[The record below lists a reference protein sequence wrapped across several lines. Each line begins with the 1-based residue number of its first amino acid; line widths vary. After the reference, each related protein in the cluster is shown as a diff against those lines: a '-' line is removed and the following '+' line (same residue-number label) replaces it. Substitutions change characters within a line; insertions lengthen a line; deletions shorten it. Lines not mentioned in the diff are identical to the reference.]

1 MSPRT
6 GRPKAA
12 NPTSVEV
19 KVRFTD
25 SDNQRLLA
33 YSKAHGITRAETI
46 REAVLLL
53 LANEK

>member
-12 NPTSVEV
+12 NPKSVEV

-33 YSKAHGITRAETI
+33 YSTRAETI

>member
-1 MSPRT
+1 MSPRA

-12 NPTSVEV
+12 NPKSVEV

-33 YSKAHGITRAETI
+33 YSKAQGITRAETI

>member
-12 NPTSVEV
+12 NPKSVEV

-33 YSKAHGITRAETI
+33 YTKPPGIPRAEPI

>member
-12 NPTSVEV
+12 NPKSVEV

-33 YSKAHGITRAETI
+33 YSKDVHRFLTHQPCSKEQ
-46 REAVLLL
+46 EA
-53 LANEK
+53 

>member
-12 NPTSVEV
+12 NPKSVEV

-33 YSKAHGITRAETI
+33 YSKAHLSTRAETI

>member
-12 NPTSVEV
+12 NPKSVEG

>member
-6 GRPKAA
+6 GRPKLD
-12 NPTSVEV
+12 NPKSVEV

-33 YSKAHGITRAETI
+33 YSKAHGITGAETI

-53 LANEK
+53 LANKK

>member
-12 NPTSVEV
+12 NPKSVEV

-33 YSKAHGITRAETI
+33 ESKAQGITRAETL